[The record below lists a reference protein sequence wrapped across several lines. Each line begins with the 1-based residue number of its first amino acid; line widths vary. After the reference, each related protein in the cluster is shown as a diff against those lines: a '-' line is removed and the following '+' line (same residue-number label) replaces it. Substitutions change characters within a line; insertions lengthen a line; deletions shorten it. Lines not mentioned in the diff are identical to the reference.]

1 MNDDLMAQ
9 LESDP
14 RMQQAVAEIVR
25 DLADDP
31 DLNLQAIEKLINAF
45 EFTLQTPEAYGDMRR
60 SAIASGVMDPEDLP
74 EEFDPAF
81 LAAALLAL
89 KIIRQ
94 QLAGTAA
101 QGFARG
107 GLSAVARAG
116 RRGDTRLAHITPFE
130 DRLLRAHGGSGSI
143 NPRTGLP
150 EYGLGKSL
158 KKLFKK
164 IAPVLPIVL
173 NFVAPGLGT
182 AIGTAL
188 GASGTAAGML
198 GSAIIGGTTSKLG
211 GGNFLQGASLG
222 AMGAGLGSTV
232 GGAAN
237 SALGLGLGEAGQAML
252 GSGLVGGVTGA
263 ATGQGFLK
271 GAAQGAMGQALGS
284 QVAGLGGPAM
294 QAAGQQLGNMMAT
307 GYDPKSA
314 LTGAVL
320 AGLTTSVGN
329 KFKPS
334 EAATSGQGLRPGTGE
349 PGLQALD
356 LDLAPL
362 PDAGL
367 RTTDYRTG
375 QVGFRGP
382 TELGADYSLSG
393 EAAPLAPRGF
403 GAADMG
409 TGVAA
414 PGSQVAPAAGGMNWG
429 KAAKLAPTALM
440 MLSAASTPEQVQTA
454 LSQSQSEYFN
464 RPLHSWDW
472 DRLRTEAAAA
482 QQPLGIYIAYNW
494 DKLQGG
500 QYNQP
505 AAEDEEK
512 QGTPPTGRARGGA
525 AYARGGA
532 LSQVGYL
539 ARGGGSGRADTIPAR
554 LSDGEFVVDAET
566 VALLGDGSTQEGAR
580 RLDEMRHRVRS
591 HKGKALSKGKFSP
604 NAKSPLAYI
613 KERTA

>member
-164 IAPVLPIVL
+164 
-173 NFVAPGLGT
+173 VAPIIPLALMFIPGAQAFAGQLGGMLSGGALT
-182 AIGTAL
+182 GT
-188 GASGTAAGML
+188 GASML
-198 GSAIIGGTTSKLG
+198 GNALIGGASSSLG
-211 GGNFLQGASLG
+211 GGNFLQGAALG
-222 AMGAGLGSTV
+222 AMGSGLGSAV
-232 GGAAN
+232 GETA
-237 SALGLGLGEAGQAML
+237 SKALGLGLGEAGQAML
-252 GSGLVGGVTGA
+252 GSGLVGGVAGA

-284 QVAGLGGPAM
+284 QVAGLGGPVM

-334 EAATSGQGLRPGTGE
+334 EAATSGAGGTTPSE
-349 PGLQALD
+349 A
-356 LDLAPL
+356 LAPISEQRVWD
-362 PDAGL
+362 PEIGGYRAPEMFEISNTQAVSPAAAQAG
-367 RTTDYRTG
+367 
-375 QVGFRGP
+375 Q
-382 TELGADYSLSG
+382 
-393 EAAPLAPRGF
+393 
-403 GAADMG
+403 
-409 TGVAA
+409 
-414 PGSQVAPAAGGMNWG
+414 AGGMNWG
-429 KAAKLAPTALM
+429 KVAKLAPTALM

-464 RPLHSWDW
+464 RPLQSWDW

-512 QGTPPTGRARGGA
+512 QGTPPAGRARGGA

>member
-25 DLADDP
+25 NLADDP
-31 DLNLQAIEKLINAF
+31 DVNLQAVEKLINAF

-60 SAIASGVMDPEDLP
+60 SAIASGAMDPEDLP

-81 LAAALLAL
+81 LTAALLAL

-94 QLAGTAA
+94 QLAGSAA

-150 EYGLGKSL
+150 EYGLLSGL
-158 KKLFKK
+158 KKVFKA
-164 IAPVLPIVL
+164 IAPVLPIAL
-173 NFVAPGLGT
+173 SFIAPGLGT
-182 AIGTAL
+182 AIGSAL

-198 GSAIIGGTTSKLG
+198 GGALLGGASSSLG
-211 GGNFLQGASLG
+211 GGNFLQGAALG
-222 AMGAGLGSTV
+222 AMGSGLGSTV

-271 GAAQGAMGQALGS
+271 GVAQGAMGQALGS
-284 QVAGLGGPAM
+284 QVSGLGGPAM

-334 EAATSGQGLRPGTGE
+334 EAATSGSSGTAPSEALATISEQRVWDPEIGGYRAPE
-349 PGLQALD
+349 MYEVSNTQAVSP
-356 LDLAPL
+356 ATAK
-362 PDAGL
+362 AG
-367 RTTDYRTG
+367 
-375 QVGFRGP
+375 Q
-382 TELGADYSLSG
+382 
-393 EAAPLAPRGF
+393 
-403 GAADMG
+403 
-409 TGVAA
+409 
-414 PGSQVAPAAGGMNWG
+414 AGGMNWG

-454 LSQSQSEYFN
+454 LSQGQSEYFN

-512 QGTPPTGRARGGA
+512 QGTPPAGRARGGA

-613 KERTA
+613 KERIA